1 VLSLEKRRRNYKRM
15 AAQPEP
21 INNEYEMVV
30 KGPKLERTF
39 SKFALKGKPL
49 SGYRTGDSFYYK
61 EYKEVKIN
69 VNSRALIAVVLTA
82 FLLSCL
88 IVAVLYGA
96 NTSTFVAAAVT
107 YNHSMV
113 NVLLP
118 VGPVCGF
125 ARNCTKTC
133 DTIYIEH
140 LTGCCWGCGIADI
153 CSFPVI
159 VNWTSIPQLG
169 YRVRVFLFV
178 SLDGTNFFQSGNA
191 PIVVNSTGYGIVG
204 DGCFGEIGHPMILV
218 ACLTANDET
227 DQSYAGFPASHCMS
241 SFGICTVSGDAFV
254 KPLSYCL
261 PDNEWVGNTYI
272 NSWPGPRFGA
282 ASSLI
287 PYLWSS
293 LFLSILV
300 IYTIQ

>member
-1 VLSLEKRRRNYKRM
+1 M
-15 AAQPEP
+15 ANLPEP
-21 INNEYEMVV
+21 TNEYEMVV
-30 KGPKLERTF
+30 RGPKLERTF
-39 SKFALKGKPL
+39 SKFALKGQPL

-61 EYKEVKIN
+61 EFKEVKVK
-69 VNSRALIAVVLTA
+69 VNNRALFGVIGVA

-96 NTSTFVAAAVT
+96 NTTTFVGVQLT

-118 VGPVCGF
+118 VGPACTF
-125 ARNCTKTC
+125 TRNCTKTC
-133 DTIYIEH
+133 DTITLEH
-140 LTGCCWGCGIADI
+140 LTGCCWGCGIADT

-159 VNWTSIPQLG
+159 VNWTSVPQFA

-178 SLDGTNFFQSGNA
+178 SLDGQTFFQSGNA

-227 DQSYAGFPASHCMS
+227 DKSYSGFPASHCLS
-241 SFGICTVSGDAFV
+241 TFGICAVSGDAFIT
-254 KPLSYCL
+254 PLGQCN
-261 PDNEWVGNTYI
+261 PTDNTWKGNQNI
-272 NSWPGPRFGA
+272 NSWITPLYGS
-282 ASSLI
+282 ASSLF
-287 PYLWSS
+287 PYMWTI
-293 LFLSILV
+293 FLSLLV
-300 IYTIQ
+300 IYAIQ